1 VRVAALGSPVR
12 RTVAPSYSSRTAGP
26 LKRRLV
32 VGLLVLASLAMI
44 TVYFRESPN
53 GALHDFQSAA
63 SSAMRPFE
71 IAAQRVS
78 RPFRDAYGWTADLF
92 HAKSENERLREELE
106 RVRQEATLGAEA
118 VRQVEELSRLLNY
131 QRGPTFPRDF
141 PRDKQVVASV
151 LQNPAGEFEQ
161 KIVITAGSNAGV
173 GLHDAVIT
181 ADGLVGHVSKVMRDT
196 ALVTLLTDEES
207 AVTAKVQRPA
217 EPARRRQAAP
227 VGILRHGE
235 GSGLVLDSVHKDKII
250 ERGDRVITAGRQHS
264 RLASLFPRGIQIG
277 VVTSVSQGDIEPF
290 KNVQVTPNVDFD
302 SLDTVLVLVSE
313 KPRPRMP

>member
-12 RTVAPSYSSRTAGP
+12 RTVASSYSSRTAGP

-44 TVYFRESPN
+44 TVYFRESPD
-53 GALHDFQSAA
+53 GGLHDFQSVA

-71 IAAQRVS
+71 IGAQRVS

-92 HAKSENERLREELE
+92 HAKSENERLRKELE
-106 RVRQEATLGAEA
+106 QRRQEATLGAEA
-118 VRQVEELSRLLNY
+118 IREYERLAQLLAY

-141 PRDKQVVASV
+141 PRDEQVVASV

-161 KIVITAGSNAGV
+161 KIVITAGSKAGV

-181 ADGLVGHVSKVMRDT
+181 ADGLVGHVSKVTRDT

-207 AVTAKVQRPA
+207 AVTAKVQRAP
-217 EPARRRQAAP
+217 RSRQSAP

-235 GSGLVLDSVHKDKII
+235 GSGLVLDSVAKDKIVE
-250 ERGDRVITAGRQHS
+250 ERDRVITAGRQHA

-277 VVTSVSQGDIEPF
+277 VVTSVSQRDTEPF
-290 KNVQVTPNVDFD
+290 KNIQVTPNVDFD
-302 SLDTVLVLVSE
+302 ALDTVLVLVSE

>member
-26 LKRRLV
+26 IKRRLV

-53 GALHDFQSAA
+53 GGLHDFQSAA
-63 SSAMRPFE
+63 ASAMRPFE
-71 IAAQRVS
+71 IGAQRVS

-106 RVRQEATLGAEA
+106 RLRQEATVGAEA
-118 VRQVEELSRLLNY
+118 VRENEQLRQLLKY
-131 QRGPTFPRDF
+131 QSGPTFPRDF

-161 KIVITAGSNAGV
+161 KIVITAGSSARV
-173 GLHDAVIT
+173 GLYDAVIT
-181 ADGLVGHVSKVMRDT
+181 EDGLVGHVSKVMRDT

-207 AVTAKVQRPA
+207 AVTAKVQRPVRA
-217 EPARRRQAAP
+217 RQAAP

-313 KPRPRMP
+313 KPRPRVP

>member
-12 RTVAPSYSSRTAGP
+12 RSVAPSYTSRTAGP

-32 VGLLVLASLAMI
+32 VGLLVLVSLAMI

-53 GALHDFQSAA
+53 GGLHDFQSAVA
-63 SSAMRPFE
+63 SAMRPFE
-71 IAAQRVS
+71 IGAHRVS
-78 RPFRDAYGWTADLF
+78 QPFRDAYGWTADLF

-106 RVRQEATLGAEA
+106 RYRQEATLGAEA
-118 VRQVEELSRLLNY
+118 LRQNEQLSQLLDY
-131 QRGPTFPRDF
+131 QRGPNFPRDF
-141 PRDKQVVASV
+141 PPDQQVVASV

-161 KIVITAGSNAGV
+161 KIVITAGSNNGV
-173 GLHDAVIT
+173 KLDDAVIT
-181 ADGLVGHVSKVMRDT
+181 EDGLVGHITKVMRDT

-207 AVTAKVQRPA
+207 AVTARVQRPV
-217 EPARRRQAAP
+217 RSRQTAP

-235 GSGLVLDSVHKDKII
+235 GSGLVLDSVHKDKVV
-250 ERGDRVITAGRQHS
+250 EPGDRVVTAGRQHP

-277 VVTSVSQGDIEPF
+277 VVTSVSQGDIDPF

-313 KPRPRMP
+313 KTRP